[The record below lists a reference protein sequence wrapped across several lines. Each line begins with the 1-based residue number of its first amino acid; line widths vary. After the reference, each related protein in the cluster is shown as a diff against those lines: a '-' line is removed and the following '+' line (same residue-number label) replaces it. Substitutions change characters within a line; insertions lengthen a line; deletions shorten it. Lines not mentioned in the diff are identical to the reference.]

1 MGEIGI
7 HRELL
12 VNNSKNTLSLL
23 NQQRSLLLFYSAIKS
38 EKTKQQYARYLDEFR
53 RYFIIKDYD
62 KLSRIDSKKLQEMIE
77 DFIIYHKSKNKSASF
92 IAGKI
97 SALKLFFSM
106 NDVLLNWDKL
116 RKMLPEKTKLS
127 GNQAYST
134 SQIQTLLKNTSYSEY
149 KALIHFM
156 SASGVRVGCFEE
168 MKMKHLT
175 DMPNGCKSVN
185 VYADSIHE
193 YTTFI
198 HPEAVES
205 LNEYLESRKRKGE
218 QLTDDSWVFCSP
230 HDHNKP
236 HPADTITSTL
246 GRYVKKSLG
255 REKSKSGRYSIMSC
269 HGLRKRFDTILKS
282 NRTVNLSLAERLMG
296 HSKTIPLDNSYFKPV
311 IEQLFDEYQKA
322 IPELIIDEKYRLEK
336 EIENKNKQIHKIESD
351 KDKRI
356 LDLELK
362 IGQITVLLENITSQD
377 FLVKKRSVVK

>member
-1 MGEIGI
+1 MK
-7 HRELL
+7 H
-12 VNNSKNTLSLL
+12 
-23 NQQRSLLLFYSAIKS
+23 QRSLLLFYSAIKS
-38 EKTKQQYARYLDEFR
+38 EKTKQQYEHYLNDFR
-53 RYFIIKDYD
+53 EYFLIKDYD
-62 KLSRIDSKKLQEMIE
+62 KLSQMESKKLQEMIE
-77 DFIIYHKSKNKSASF
+77 DYIMYHKSQNKSASF

-116 RKMLPEKTKLS
+116 RKMLPEKKKLS

-134 SQIQTLLKNTSYSEY
+134 IQIQTLLKNTSNSTY

-168 MKMKHLT
+168 LKMSHLKDT
-175 DMPNGCKSVN
+175 LNGCKSVC
-185 VYADSIHE
+185 VYADTIHE

-198 HPEAVES
+198 HSEAVES
-205 LNEYLESRKRKGE
+205 LNEYLESRQRNGE
-218 QLTDDSWVFCSP
+218 QITNDSWVFCSP
-230 HDHNKP
+230 FDSGKP
-236 HPADTITSTL
+236 LPSDTITSTL

-255 REKSKSGRYSIMSC
+255 REKAKSGRYSIMSC
-269 HGLRKRFDTILKS
+269 HGFRKRFDTVLKS

-322 IPELIIDEKYRLEK
+322 IPKLIVDETYRLK
-336 EIENKNKQIHKIESD
+336 EELKLKNHKINEIESD
-351 KDKRI
+351 KDRKI

-362 IGQITVLLENITSQD
+362 MEQITMLLENVTKSD
-377 FLVKKRSVVK
+377 DYLLAKKRSVDK